1 MAYQNITS
9 QRDWAPTS
17 HIDTLRERARILN
30 EIRRF
35 FTHRNVMEVETPA
48 LSQCSVTDP
57 FLIPFKT
64 RFVGPA
70 VASGI
75 DLFMQTS
82 PEYAMKRLLAAG
94 SGCIYQ
100 ISKAFRN
107 EESGRFHNPEFTLL
121 EWYRVGF
128 DDVALMNEIEELIH
142 KVLGIEQCERKT
154 YQEAFYDYVGVD
166 PLEATESQLTEALK
180 TLGMESL
187 IAGGLSRDDML
198 QLLFS
203 EYVEPNIGQSYPC
216 FIYNFP
222 SSQAALARINATDSR
237 VAHRFELY
245 FKGIELANG
254 FYELTD
260 SAEQRK
266 RFEKDNQKRLQ
277 LGFEEQ
283 LIDERFMSA
292 LDMGLPECSGVALGI
307 DRLVM
312 LALGVETIQEAI
324 AFPIQIA

>member
-1 MAYQNITS
+1 MAFKSSTS
-9 QRDWAPTS
+9 QREWAPTS
-17 HIDTLRERARILN
+17 RMDTLRERARVLN

-35 FTHRNVMEVETPA
+35 FTCRNVMEVETPA
-48 LSQCSVTDP
+48 LSQYSVTDP

-64 RFVGPA
+64 RFVGPTA
-70 VASGI
+70 ANGV
-75 DLFMQTS
+75 DLFLQTS

-107 EESGRFHNPEFTLL
+107 EEAGRFHNPEFTLL

-128 DDVALMNEIEELIH
+128 DDVALMNEIEELIC
-142 KVLGIEQCERKT
+142 KVLDIEQCDRKT
-154 YQEAFYDYVGVD
+154 YQEAFYDYVGID
-166 PLEATESQLTEALK
+166 PIEATDAQLTEGLRV
-180 TLGMESL
+180 LGMESL

-203 EYVEPNIGQSYPC
+203 EHVEPKIGLLHPC

-222 SSQAALARINATDSR
+222 ASQAALARINETDSR
-237 VAHRFELY
+237 IAHRFELY

-266 RFEKDNQKRLQ
+266 RFEEDNEKRKLI
-277 LGFEEQ
+277 GYEEQ
-283 LIDERFMSA
+283 LIDERFMGA
-292 LDMGLPECSGVALGI
+292 LDMGVPKCSGVALGI